1 MYVFTGEAQPG
12 CDNWS
17 YEHGEESEE
26 VHLRA
31 IRSIRSLIATD
42 RSAALLYMYRL
53 GSENE
58 LGMTVRRVFEDVF
71 EVFVVVARV
80 DRCELKIKM

>member
-17 YEHGEESEE
+17 YEE

-58 LGMTVRRVFEDVF
+58 LGMTVRRAFEDVF